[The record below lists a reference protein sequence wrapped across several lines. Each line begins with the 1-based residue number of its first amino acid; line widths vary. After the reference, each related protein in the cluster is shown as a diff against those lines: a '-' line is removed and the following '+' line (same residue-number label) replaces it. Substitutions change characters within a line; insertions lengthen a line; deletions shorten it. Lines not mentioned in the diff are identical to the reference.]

1 MYLVIDR
8 KKCLLFCSVFLA
20 AGLLLGGVL
29 GVIPDRNTF
38 GVEGGELKVI
48 IDAGHGLPD
57 GGAVGANGSIEA
69 DLNLDIAKMVAEV
82 MQGKGID
89 TIMIRND
96 KEGIREEGS
105 SSWSKIK
112 DMRLRLE
119 KLRKADA
126 DLFVS
131 IHMNHFPMSD
141 VSGLRLFYA
150 ANHKEIKPLAE
161 NIQLRMSELTG
172 AKVTA
177 VRAAD
182 KSLFLMKSPPI
193 PAILIECGF
202 ISNPAEEKK
211 LMNEE
216 YRAKIAWAIAD
227 TIERYYLDDKNEKS

>member
-38 GVEGGELKVI
+38 GVEGGALKVI